1 MNTQFK
7 RPEDSPGLL
16 LWRLTMNWQR
26 EIRATLKPFELTH
39 PEFVYLACLLWLSS
53 QDTGPIQQKHITLAA
68 QMDKMVVSQTTQ
80 KLLKR
85 DLITRKPHPVDSR
98 GFEIALT
105 PAGKKLTNQA
115 LPKVEE
121 TDQMYFSEN
130 KNAVENFCE
139 TAGSRGQATDDDFDR
154 HG

>member
-1 MNTQFK
+1 MKTQFK

-26 EIRATLKPFELTH
+26 EIRQTLKPFELTH
-39 PEFVYLACLLWLSS
+39 PEFVYLACLLWLGS

-85 DLITRKPHPVDSR
+85 SLITRKPHPVDSR
-98 GFEIALT
+98 GFQIELT
-105 PAGKKLTNQA
+105 AAGKKLTNQA
-115 LPKVEE
+115 LPLVET
-121 TDQMYFSEN
+121 TDQSFFMGN
-130 KNAVENFCE
+130 TE
-139 TAGSRGQATDDDFDR
+139 TIQKLHERSTQIEK
-154 HG
+154 